1 MFLSNNRNTL
11 KDSLVSIYAIKM
23 MTKFCYNASV
33 AGKKR
38 KKPEM
43 PVFDSVR
50 KPTAPPSKKIGV
62 RRPDKKVRPSNR
74 GAKHKKPVE
83 REISDGD
90 I

>member
-1 MFLSNNRNTL
+1 MAQ
-11 KDSLVSIYAIKM
+11 Y
-23 MTKFCYNASV
+23 FCYNAGM

-50 KPTAPPSKKIGV
+50 KPTAPPSKKIGE
-62 RRPDKKVRPSNR
+62 RRPDEKVRPSNR

-83 REISDGD
+83 REIIDGD
-90 I
+90 F